1 MEGNINHVSFVLLV
15 VLALGAGSKEISNFL
30 IETFLST
37 LERRQRKLAEADRE
51 EKFTNWQTLADAR
64 NRTVSLPSDIS
75 SIILLISSW
84 MGSQRVGHD

>member
-15 VLALGAGSKEISNFL
+15 VLSLGAGSKEISNFM